1 MSTVLGLDD
10 TPLATDRAA
19 LPSMSLGAFRVS
31 RLIIGGNPF
40 SGNSHTSAELDSQML
55 DYFTTN
61 RIKQT
66 LFDCE
71 RHGITATLSRGDRHI
86 IRTMREYWNDGG
98 KLQWICQIASELADL
113 KGHIRQVA
121 NSGAAAIYHHGTRT
135 DNLWHQGRIDEAHD
149 LLKEMRDTGVT
160 VGFGSHIPEV
170 IEYVEERGWD
180 LDFYVCSVYNLN
192 KGIRQ
197 SQVTTV
203 VRNEEVFD
211 DKDRERMFL
220 TIRAVPKPCLAIK
233 ILAAGRN
240 CATPEQVRATFEYTF
255 NNIKETDGVVVGMFP
270 KNRDQVSENAAI
282 VRDNCA
288 YNQMLS

>member
-1 MSTVLGLDD
+1 MALNLRDAPSA
-10 TPLATDRAA
+10 PNP
-19 LPSMSLGAFRVS
+19 LPSVRLGPLTVS

-40 SGNSHTSAELDSQML
+40 SGNSHTSAELDTQML

-61 RIKQT
+61 RIKET
-66 LFDCE
+66 LFECE

-121 NSGAAAIYHHGTRT
+121 ASGAAAIYHHGTRT

-149 LLKEMRDTGVT
+149 LLREMRDTGAA

-197 SQVTTV
+197 SQVTV
-203 VRNEEVFD
+203 VERNVEHFD
-211 DKDRERMFL
+211 DADRELMFK
-220 TIRAVPKPCLAIK
+220 TIRSTSKPALAIK
-233 ILAAGRN
+233 I
-240 CATPEQVRATFEYTF
+240 
-255 NNIKETDGVVVGMFP
+255 
-270 KNRDQVSENAAI
+270 
-282 VRDNCA
+282 
-288 YNQMLS
+288 

>member
-1 MSTVLGLDD
+1 MMAGLIERESTHGRSF
-10 TPLATDRAA
+10 PQI
-19 LPSMSLGAFRVS
+19 SLGNMTVS

-55 DYFTTN
+55 DYFTTD
-61 RIKQT
+61 RIKET
-66 LFDCE
+66 LFECE

-121 NSGAAAIYHHGTRT
+121 ASGASAIYHHGTRT
-135 DNLWHQGRIDEAHD
+135 DNLWHQGRIEEAHD
-149 LLKEMRDTGVT
+149 LLKEMRETGKV

-180 LDFYVCSVYNLN
+180 VDFYVCSVYNLN
-192 KGIRQ
+192 KAIRQ
-197 SQVTTV
+197 SQVTV
-203 VRNEEVFD
+203 VERNVEHFD
-211 DKDRERMFL
+211 DADRDRMFK
-220 TIRAVPKPCLAIK
+220 TIRAIPKPVLAIK

-240 CATPEQVRATFEYTF
+240 CATPEKVRSTFEYTF
-255 NNIKETDGVVVGMFP
+255 DNIKPMDGVVVGMFP
-270 KNRDQVSENAAI
+270 RDRAQVAENAGI
-282 VRDNCA
+282 VRDICA
-288 YNQMLS
+288 TDTVLS

>member
-1 MSTVLGLDD
+1 MSTQMPSIALGNL
-10 TPLATDRAA
+10 
-19 LPSMSLGAFRVS
+19 SVS

-61 RIKQT
+61 RIKET

-121 NSGAAAIYHHGTRT
+121 ASGAAAIYHHGTRT

-170 IEYVEERGWD
+170 IEYVQERGWD

-211 DKDRERMFL
+211 DNDRDRMFR
-220 TIRAVPKPCLAIK
+220 TIRAVPKPVLAIK
-233 ILAAGRN
+233 ILAAGRK
-240 CATPEQVRATFEYTF
+240 CSSAEDVCSIFKYTF
-255 NNIKETDGVVVGMFP
+255 ANIKPTDGVVVGMFP
-270 KNRDQVSENAAI
+270 RDRDQVRENAAL
-282 VRDNCA
+282 VREICRE
-288 YNQMLS
+288 NQMLS